1 MLEKHIEDVLKDEIK
16 KLNLPCCEIVG
27 SWGLA
32 DDCDNDHDHDETS
45 QSDEENGGV
54 KGLQDFPSTISIGI
68 SASLHSMP
76 NYTVPRVENDVTI
89 EVKVYPDRCPDGFSV
104 LEAARRISN
113 LFTHW
118 HCHHSVARLAFD
130 DEFYSLDGILS
141 NGGSALTYD
150 EQESAFSFSFN
161 LSLTGSLRQF

>member
-27 SWGLA
+27 SWEIASNL
-32 DDCDNDHDHDETS
+32 DCENNN
-45 QSDEENGGV
+45 EENGGVLDKSNV
-54 KGLQDFPSTISIGI
+54 KGLQDFPSTISVGI

-76 NYTVPRVENDVTI
+76 NYTVPRVENDVVV

-118 HCHHSVARLAFD
+118 HCHHSDARLAFD
-130 DEFYSLDGILS
+130 DEFYALDGILS

-150 EQESAFSFSFN
+150 DQEGAFSFHSIC
-161 LSLTGSLRQF
+161 R